1 MFTIISFFLMF
12 IHYDETLRKA
22 IKYEEKRREFD
33 YLPLTTE
40 ARERA
45 INYALEDTKPM
56 IPMSYVAFFADF
68 VLLCVFF

>member
-1 MFTIISFFLMF
+1 MY
-12 IHYDETLRKA
+12 IHYNEILGKA
-22 IKYEEKRREFD
+22 IKFEKKRREFD

-56 IPMSYVAFFADF
+56 IPMSYVAFFADI
-68 VLLCVFF
+68 VLLSVFF